1 LFNTNSF
8 KTLIIFT
15 NKLNNMK
22 SKYVFP
28 IAAILFA
35 FSLISWGVVGHRTIA
50 KIAENHLTPKA
61 KATVKD
67 LLGTEEMPLTS
78 TFSDEIRYD
87 NAFKHTSSW
96 HYINLPLGLSYN
108 EFLIALK
115 SDTTQNVYNVL
126 LKMEKEV
133 KNPYNTKEQKTFAL
147 KMIIHLVGDLHQ
159 PMHVSREED
168 QGGNKIKLK
177 FQGKDTNL
185 HSLWDSG
192 LIEYNGKTFTEM
204 ATAYDN
210 ISDPKIKEWQSDDV
224 KKWLYE
230 SYQISTQ
237 LYAEVENNP
246 NLDYT
251 YYPKHSE
258 IYKERIQKAGIRLAG
273 LLNTLFK

>member
-1 LFNTNSF
+1 M
-8 KTLIIFT
+8 
-15 NKLNNMK
+15 KLK
-22 SKYVFP
+22 FVFP
-28 IAAILFA
+28 VVAILFA

-50 KIAENHLTPKA
+50 KIAENHLTIKA

-78 TFSDEIRYD
+78 TFSDEVRYD
-87 NAFKHTSSW
+87 NAFKYTAPW
-96 HYINLPLGLSYN
+96 HYINLPGGLDYN
-108 EFLIALK
+108 AFVKAVK
-115 SDTTQNVYNVL
+115 ADTAANVYNAL

-133 KNPYNTKEQKTFAL
+133 KNPYNTKEQKIFAL

-185 HSLWDSG
+185 HSLWDSS

-204 ATAYDN
+204 ATALDN
-210 ISDPKIKEWQSDDV
+210 VNDLKIKEWQADDV
-224 KKWLYE
+224 TKWLFE
-230 SYQISTQ
+230 SYQIANQ
-237 LYAEVENNP
+237 LYTEVEKNP
-246 NLDYT
+246 ELDYT

-258 IYKERIQKAGIRLAG
+258 IYKLRIQKAGIRLAG
-273 LLNTLFK
+273 LLNTLLK

>member
-1 LFNTNSF
+1 
-8 KTLIIFT
+8 
-15 NKLNNMK
+15 MK
-22 SKYVFP
+22 SKYFFP
-28 IAAILFA
+28 IAVILFA
-35 FSLISWGVVGHRTIA
+35 FTLISWGVVGHRTIA
-50 KIAENHLTPKA
+50 KIAENHLSAKA

-78 TFSDEIRYD
+78 TFADEIRYSETY
-87 NAFKHTSSW
+87 KKTGPW
-96 HYINLPLGLSYN
+96 HYINLPEGLNYKG
-108 EFLIALK
+108 FVAAVK
-115 SDTTQNVYNVL
+115 ADTSENVYNAL

-133 KNPYNTKEQKTFAL
+133 KNPKNTKEEKTFAL

-159 PMHVSREED
+159 PMHVSRAED
-168 QGGNKIKLK
+168 QGGNKIKVK

-185 HSLWDSG
+185 HSLWDSA
-192 LIEYNGKTFTEM
+192 LIEYNGKTYTEM

-210 ISDPKIKEWQSDDV
+210 LSDSKIKELQADDLT
-224 KKWLYE
+224 KWLFE
-230 SYQISTQ
+230 SYQISNQ
-237 LYAEVENNP
+237 LYKEVEENP